1 MLGYFFYL
9 TTELTLSPM
18 KLLNNAAAVSTG
30 FLRPPNRAV
39 LSAAAADLVGSFQE
53 INRKNL
59 FLDRFWSQSRYLSA
73 TSETWGCGLKFADPP
88 RTVAL
93 HRLRFHRHTSTRITT
108 ISVKSDN
115 REWLNTQIKM
125 ILLNMP
131 FLFLKCLLNE
141 FKYVIL

>member
-53 INRKNL
+53 IKVCIH
-59 FLDRFWSQSRYLSA
+59 FISFI
-73 TSETWGCGLKFADPP
+73 KFCAGNAF
-88 RTVAL
+88 AL
-93 HRLRFHRHTSTRITT
+93 HNNGFNFIHY
-108 ISVKSDN
+108 
-115 REWLNTQIKM
+115 NT
-125 ILLNMP
+125 
-131 FLFLKCLLNE
+131 
-141 FKYVIL
+141 V